1 MGVSRL
7 HENRMTAS
15 KLRMSQ
21 PPADALRKAYMVEV
35 EALKPLVMPY
45 GPERRARIPARRSS
59 CHASGGLRHFT
70 RLHGILS
77 VSYLIAQPL
86 IRINKYVKLRLPI
99 TKMLIEEYL

>member
-1 MGVSRL
+1 M
-7 HENRMTAS
+7 A
-15 KLRMSQ
+15 
-21 PPADALRKAYMVEV
+21 EV
-35 EALKPLVMPY
+35 EALQPLVMQY
-45 GPERRARIPARRSS
+45 EPERQARILARRSS